1 MDVHVVDHPLAA
13 VRLTALRDAGTDRAG
28 FRTALHELTLLLVYE
43 ATRTLAVTAVP
54 VSTPLT
60 GATGAAWVSE
70 PLLVP
75 LLRAGAGMLGA
86 AQTLLP
92 GAAVGFIG
100 VARDEQTLTPQP
112 YLATLPDDLTGTPV
126 LLLDP
131 MLATG
136 GSAVH
141 AVGMLAARGATDI
154 AVLCAVA
161 APAGVAALGAA
172 APGTRLFTAAL
183 DDGLDAAGYIVPGL
197 GDAGDRL
204 FGPR

>member
-13 VRLTALRDAGTDRAG
+13 VRLTALRD
-28 FRTALHELTLLLVYE
+28 
-43 ATRTLAVTAVP
+43 
-54 VSTPLT
+54 
-60 GATGAAWVSE
+60 
-70 PLLVP
+70 
-75 LLRAGAGMLGA
+75 
-86 AQTLLP
+86 
-92 GAAVGFIG
+92 
-100 VARDEQTLTPQP
+100 EQTLTPQP
-112 YLATLPDDLTGTPV
+112 YLATLPDDLSGIPV

-141 AVGMLAARGATDI
+141 AVRLLGARGATD
-154 AVLCAVA
+154 VRLLCAVA
-161 APAGVAALGAA
+161 APAGVAALAAA
-172 APGTRLFTAAL
+172 APHTRLFTAAL